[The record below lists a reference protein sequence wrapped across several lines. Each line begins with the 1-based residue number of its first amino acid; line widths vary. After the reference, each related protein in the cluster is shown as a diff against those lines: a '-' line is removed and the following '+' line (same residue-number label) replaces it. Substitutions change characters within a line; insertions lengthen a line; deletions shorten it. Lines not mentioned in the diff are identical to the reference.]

1 MTSDQL
7 TIAEA
12 AERTGLTR
20 HTLRYYERD
29 GLMLG
34 VGRAGSGHRRYSERD
49 LGWIELITKLRATG
63 MPIREV
69 RRYAEL
75 ARAGDGNEDERL
87 GLLPGQAFPRGVEA
101 GGRGDRPG
109 PDLRRNDGLVTE
121 TAAGPPPAEQR
132 LTLAGLHAGGSRAPE
147 VKPAGQRRRHRH
159 SRKAGTGAG
168 GSTKRSASS
177 PAPSRA
183 FRRGAPRSAAAR
195 RRSTAHTSRRTRH
208 ISPAPAPP
216 AHADRGC

>member
-1 MTSDQL
+1 MTSGEL
-7 TIAEA
+7 TISEV

-75 ARAGDGNEDERL
+75 VRAGDGNEDDRLALLRAHRERVL
-87 GLLPGQAFPRGVEA
+87 AQLDTMTAHLDAIDMKISYYARAIDACES
-101 GGRGDRPG
+101 
-109 PDLRRNDGLVTE
+109 PDSYL
-121 TAAGPPPAEQR
+121 
-132 LTLAGLHAGGSRAPE
+132 
-147 VKPAGQRRRHRH
+147 
-159 SRKAGTGAG
+159 
-168 GSTKRSASS
+168 SS
-177 PAPSRA
+177 PRL
-183 FRRGAPRSAAAR
+183 AAASVLR
-195 RRSTAHTSRRTRH
+195 
-208 ISPAPAPP
+208 
-216 AHADRGC
+216 